1 MLEEYKKEITKLL
14 WKIPKMELV
23 IVNNILKL
31 MDTEMR
37 AWDYLRSLKE
47 NESVLEKTVGDE
59 AVRLALK
66 VYEKNK

>member
-47 NESVLEKTVGDE
+47 NESNLEKTVGDE

>member
-23 IVNNILKL
+23 VVNNILKL

-47 NESVLEKTVGDE
+47 NESNLEKTVGDE
-59 AVRLALK
+59 PVRLALK

>member
-23 IVNNILKL
+23 VVNNILKL

-47 NESVLEKTVGDE
+47 NESNLEKTVGDE